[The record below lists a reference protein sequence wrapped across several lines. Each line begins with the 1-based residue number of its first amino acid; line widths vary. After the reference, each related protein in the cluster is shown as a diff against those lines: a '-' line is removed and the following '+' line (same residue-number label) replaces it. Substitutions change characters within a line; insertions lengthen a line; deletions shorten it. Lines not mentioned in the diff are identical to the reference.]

1 MGSDKFLSV
10 GRLRSIKLLCLAST
24 IMLFTSGC
32 SSVSDSEN
40 KKLTEQVQDLQL
52 ENTSLKAQLAILK
65 DSFAQRKVG
74 ELRSALAGSENIAIL
89 PQAASSTS
97 TSTSSVGSSVGS
109 SIASTNTSANA
120 RTDTSIGATS
130 APTLS
135 YNDLSDCSSKS
146 MIEDLARLHIFDEQA
161 GFKPYKPITR
171 GEYVTWLYKAYN
183 AIQPGQRQLL
193 LAPQAGQQFKD
204 VSANHPAYKYIQA
217 LAYTGYSI
225 GYLDG
230 TFRPD
235 QPLSREEML
244 GIKVALD
251 CGKDL
256 PPYRSQME
264 CVWKFTDGK
273 QVDERFTGYVHQ
285 DFYISGPKGNNI
297 QRAFGK
303 IAVFHPK
310 QAVLRHEAAATL
322 WQEGQF
328 GFNGPITAGS
338 VTNI

>member
-1 MGSDKFLSV
+1 MGSE
-10 GRLRSIKLLCLAST
+10 RLFDINRQHRIKLLGLAST
-24 IMLFTSGC
+24 IMLLTTGC

-40 KKLTEQVQDLQL
+40 KKLTEQVQELQS

-65 DSFAQRKVG
+65 DSFAQRKMG
-74 ELRSALAGSENIAIL
+74 ELKTALAGTDQSTHPTSLAGAQD
-89 PQAASSTS
+89 QAAP
-97 TSTSSVGSSVGS
+97 
-109 SIASTNTSANA
+109 
-120 RTDTSIGATS
+120 ATK
-130 APTLS
+130 TF
-135 YNDLSDCSSKS
+135 NDLGDCTNK
-146 MIEDLARLHIFDEQA
+146 ELVDDLARLHVFDDLGA
-161 GFKPYKPITR
+161 DFKPYQPITR
-171 GEYVTWLYKAYN
+171 AEYVTWLYKAYN
-183 AIQPGQRQLL
+183 AIQPGQRQVH
-193 LAPQAGQQFKD
+193 LAPQAGPQFKD
-204 VSANHPAYKYIQA
+204 VSPNHPAYKYIQA

-235 QPLSREEML
+235 KPLTREEML

-251 CGKDL
+251 SGKDL

-264 CVWKFTDGK
+264 CVWKFSDSK

-285 DFYISGPKGNNI
+285 DFYISGPKGSNI

-303 IAVFHPK
+303 IAAFHPK
-310 QAVLRHEAAATL
+310 QAVLRNEAAATL

>member
-1 MGSDKFLSV
+1 MGRE
-10 GRLRSIKLLCLAST
+10 RLFNINRHHSIKLLGLAST
-24 IMLFTSGC
+24 IMLLTTGC

-40 KKLTEQVQDLQL
+40 KKLTEQVQELQS

-74 ELRSALAGSENIAIL
+74 ELKTALAGTDRIAFEKNS
-89 PQAASSTS
+89 PAGAHEQAAPVTKTFS
-97 TSTSSVGSSVGS
+97 
-109 SIASTNTSANA
+109 
-120 RTDTSIGATS
+120 
-130 APTLS
+130 
-135 YNDLSDCSSKS
+135 DLGDCPNKELV
-146 MIEDLARLHIFDEQA
+146 EDLARLHVFDDL
-161 GFKPYKPITR
+161 GTDFKPYQPITR
-171 GEYVTWLYKAYN
+171 AEYVTWLYKAYN
-183 AIQPGQRQLL
+183 AIQPGQRQLH
-193 LAPQAGQQFKD
+193 LAPQAGPQFKD
-204 VSANHPAYKYIQA
+204 VSPSHPAYKYIQA
-217 LAYTGYSI
+217 LAFTGYSI

-235 QPLSREEML
+235 KPLTREEMI

-251 CGKDL
+251 SGKDL

-264 CVWKFTDGK
+264 CVWKFSDSK

-303 IAVFHPK
+303 TAAFHPK
-310 QAVLRHEAAATL
+310 QAVLRNEAAATL

>member
-1 MGSDKFLSV
+1 MASDNLLTSARCLV
-10 GRLRSIKLLCLAST
+10 STRNSIKLLCLAST
-24 IMLFTSGC
+24 VMLLTTGC
-32 SSVSDSEN
+32 SSGLDLEN
-40 KKLTEQVQDLQL
+40 KKLTEQVQDLQS
-52 ENTSLKAQLAILK
+52 ENASLKAQLAILK
-65 DSFAQRKVG
+65 DSFAQRKIG
-74 ELRSALAGSENIAIL
+74 ELKSALAGSENIAIK
-89 PQAASSTS
+89 PQLASSTGAVPSSTS
-97 TSTSSVGSSVGS
+97 TITTTDASS
-109 SIASTNTSANA
+109 AL
-120 RTDTSIGATS
+120 
-130 APTLS
+130 PTAKS
-135 YNDLSDCSSKS
+135 FNDLSDCPSKS
-146 MIEDLARLHIFDEQA
+146 MIEDLARLHIFDETA
-161 GFKPYKPITR
+161 EFKPNQPITR

-183 AIQPGQRQLL
+183 AIQPGQRQLHL
-193 LAPQAGQQFKD
+193 TPQAGQQFKD

-235 QPLSREEML
+235 QPLSREEMI

-264 CVWKFTDGK
+264 CVWKFSDGK

-303 IAVFHPK
+303 IGVFHPK

>member
-1 MGSDKFLSV
+1 MGSE
-10 GRLRSIKLLCLAST
+10 RLFNINRHHSIKLLGLAST
-24 IMLFTSGC
+24 IMLLTTGC

-40 KKLTEQVQDLQL
+40 KKLTEQVHELQS

-65 DSFAQRKVG
+65 DSFAQRKIG
-74 ELRSALAGSENIAIL
+74 ELKTALAGTDKIAFENKSVESPDIASATSSKL
-89 PQAASSTS
+89 APSTPSTS
-97 TSTSSVGSSVGS
+97 LTSPTG
-109 SIASTNTSANA
+109 AQEQANPVA
-120 RTDTSIGATS
+120 KTFS
-130 APTLS
+130 
-135 YNDLSDCSSKS
+135 DLGDCPNKDL
-146 MIEDLARLHIFDEQA
+146 IDDLARLHVFDDLGA
-161 GFKPYKPITR
+161 DFKPYQPITR
-171 GEYVTWLYKAYN
+171 AQYVTWLYKAYN
-183 AIQPGQRQLL
+183 AIQPGQRQLH
-193 LAPQAGQQFKD
+193 LAPQAGPQFKD
-204 VSANHPAYKYIQA
+204 VSPSHPAYKYIQA
-217 LAYTGYSI
+217 LAFTGYSI

-235 QPLSREEML
+235 KPLTREEMI

-251 CGKDL
+251 SGKDL

-264 CVWKFTDGK
+264 CVWKFSDSK

-303 IAVFHPK
+303 IAAFHPK
-310 QAVLRHEAAATL
+310 QAVLRSEAAATL